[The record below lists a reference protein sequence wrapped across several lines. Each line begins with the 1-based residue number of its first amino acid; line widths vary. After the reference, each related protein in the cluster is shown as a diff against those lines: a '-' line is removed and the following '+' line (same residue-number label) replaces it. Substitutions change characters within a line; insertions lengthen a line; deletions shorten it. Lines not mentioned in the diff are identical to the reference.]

1 MNNLVSVLIPTYGGG
16 QYLQRTVDSVLA
28 QTYPHFEV
36 IVIDDNGMGTENQK
50 KTQAVMEQYKDES
63 RVMYVCHE
71 VNRNG
76 SAARNT
82 GFAHSKGDYICLLD
96 DDDEFTPEKL
106 ERQVAGLER
115 HPECGLT
122 YCTREMYVN
131 GKRTSVKRALPSDDF
146 FFDLVTHRRG
156 ISSGT
161 LMVRRSVW
169 EALGGFDESL
179 RRHQDYEF
187 TARVA
192 SVCKIWPQDFVGL
205 KKYMLGRNKPGSFG
219 KAFEHLKKYM
229 EAVEPLMSHFNT
241 KQRRKVIEA
250 NYLSLAMKAFFSGD
264 IKTWWN
270 IYRYVKPGL
279 WGYTYML
286 KYSMNAAKS
295 KFVHKSW

>member
-1 MNNLVSVLIPTYGGG
+1 MNKLVSVLIPTYGGG

-50 KTQAVMEQYKDES
+50 KTQAVMERYKDEK
-63 RVMYVCHE
+63 RVIYLCHE

-82 GFAHSKGDYICLLD
+82 GFARSKGDYICLLD
-96 DDDEFTPEKL
+96 DDDEYTPEKL
-106 ERQVAGLER
+106 ERQVAGLEQ

-122 YCTREMYVN
+122 YCSREMFVD
-131 GKRTSVKRALPSDDF
+131 GKLMGRNRALPSDDF

-161 LMVRRSVW
+161 LMVRREVW
-169 EALGGFDESL
+169 QQLNGFDESF

-192 SVCKIWPQDFVGL
+192 SKYPILPLDFLGL
-205 KKYMLGRNKPGSFG
+205 KKNMQGRNNPSSYG
-219 KAFEHLKKYM
+219 KAFEHRKLYM
-229 EAVEPLMSHFNT
+229 ATVEPLMSRFT
-241 KQRRKVIEA
+241 DRQRRKVIEA
-250 NYLSLAMKAFFSGD
+250 NYLALAMKAFFKGD
-264 IKTWWN
+264 VKTCRS
-270 IYRYVKPGL
+270 IYRYAKPGL

-286 KYSMNAAKS
+286 KYVLKAVKS
-295 KFVHKSW
+295 KVKN

>member
-1 MNNLVSVLIPTYGGG
+1 MNKLVSVLIPTYGGG

-36 IVIDDNGMGTENQK
+36 IVIDDNGVGTENQK
-50 KTQAVMEQYKDES
+50 KTQAVMDAYKDES
-63 RVMYVCHE
+63 RVMYLCHE
-71 VNRNG
+71 TNRNG

-96 DDDEFTPEKL
+96 DDDEYTPEKL
-106 ERQVAGLER
+106 ERQVEGLEQ

-122 YCTREMYVN
+122 YCSREMYVK
-131 GKRTSVKRALPSDDF
+131 GKQTGVKRALPSDDF
-146 FFDLVTHRRG
+146 FFNLVTHRRG

-169 EALGGFDESL
+169 EALDGFDESF

-192 SVCKIWPQDFVGL
+192 SRYPILPLDFVGL
-205 KKYMLGRNKPGSFG
+205 KKYMLGRNMAGEPRKVFPI
-219 KAFEHLKKYM
+219 KKQYM
-229 EAVEPLMSHFNT
+229 ATIEPLMSHFT
-241 KQRRKVIEA
+241 AKQRRKVIEA
-250 NYLSLAMKAFFSGD
+250 NYLSLAMKAFFKGD
-264 IKTWWN
+264 IKTWRA
-270 IYRYVKPGL
+270 IYRYAKPGL

-286 KYSMNAAKS
+286 KYALKAITK
-295 KFVHKSW
+295 KF

>member
-1 MNNLVSVLIPTYGGG
+1 MNKLVSVLIPTYGGG
-16 QYLQRTVDSVLA
+16 QYLRRTVNSVLA

-36 IVIDDNGMGTENQK
+36 IVIDDNGVGTENQK
-50 KTQAVMEQYKDES
+50 KTQAVMDAYKDES
-63 RVMYVCHE
+63 CVMYVCHE

-106 ERQVAGLER
+106 ERQVAGLEQ

-122 YCTREMYVN
+122 YCSREMYVN
-131 GKRTSVKRALPSDDF
+131 GKLTGRKRALLSDNYLL
-146 FFDLVTHRRG
+146 DLVTHRLG

-169 EALGGFDESL
+169 EVLGGFDENL
-179 RRHQDYEF
+179 LRHQDYEF

-192 SVCKIWPQDFVGL
+192 ATYPILPLDFIGL
-205 KKYMLGRNKPGSFG
+205 KKYMVGRNNAKDYQQ
-219 KAFEHLKKYM
+219 AFEYRKAYIEK
-229 EAVEPLMSHFNT
+229 VTPLMSRFNA
-241 KQRRKVIEA
+241 KQRRKVIET
-250 NYLSLAMKAFFSGD
+250 NYLSLAMRAFYRGD
-264 IKTWWN
+264 IKIWLT

-286 KYSMNAAKS
+286 KYALKAMEKRSNR
-295 KFVHKSW
+295 

>member
-1 MNNLVSVLIPTYGGG
+1 MNKLVSVLIPTYGGG

-36 IVIDDNGMGTENQK
+36 IVIDDNGVGTENQK
-50 KTQAVMEQYKDES
+50 NTQAVMEAYKGES
-63 RVMYVCHE
+63 RVIYLCHE

-82 GFAHSKGDYICLLD
+82 GFARSKGDYICLLD
-96 DDDEFTPEKL
+96 DDDEYTPEKL
-106 ERQVAGLER
+106 ERQVAGLEQ

-122 YCTREMYVN
+122 YCTREMYVD
-131 GKRTSVKRALPSDDF
+131 GKLSGRNRALPSDDF

-161 LMVRRSVW
+161 LMVRREVW
-169 EALGGFDESL
+169 QQLNGFDESF

-192 SVCKIWPQDFVGL
+192 SKYPILPLDFVGL
-205 KKYMLGRNKPGSFG
+205 KKYMLGRNKAGEPRKVFPI
-219 KAFEHLKKYM
+219 KKQYM
-229 EAVEPLMSHFNT
+229 ATVEPLISHFSEE
-241 KQRRKVIEA
+241 QRRKVIEA
-250 NYLSLAMKAFFSGD
+250 NYLSLAMKAFFKGD

-270 IYRYVKPGL
+270 IYRYVRPGL
-279 WGYTYML
+279 WGYTFFF
-286 KYSMNAAKS
+286 KYSMKAITK
-295 KFVHKSW
+295 KF

>member
-1 MNNLVSVLIPTYGGG
+1 MNKLVSVLIPTYGGG
-16 QYLQRTVDSVLA
+16 QYLRRTIESVLA

-50 KTQAVMEQYKDES
+50 KTQAVMEHYKDEK
-63 RVMYVCHE
+63 RVVYVCHE

-82 GFAHSKGDYICLLD
+82 GFSHSKGDYICLLD

-106 ERQVAGLER
+106 ERQVAGLEQ

-122 YCTREMYVN
+122 YCSREMFVN
-131 GKRTSVKRALPSDDF
+131 GKRTGVKRALPSDDF

-169 EALGGFDESL
+169 EALGGFDESFL
-179 RRHQDYEF
+179 RHQDYEF

-192 SVCKIWPQDFVGL
+192 AAYPILPLDFIGL
-205 KKYMLGRNKPGSFG
+205 KKNMQGRNNPNSYG
-219 KAFEHLKKYM
+219 KAFEHRKKYM
-229 EAVEPLMSHFNT
+229 AKIEPLMSHFSAE
-241 KQRRKVIEA
+241 QRRNVIEA

-270 IYRYVKPGL
+270 IYRYAKPGL

-286 KYSMNAAKS
+286 KYALKAFTK
-295 KFVHKSW
+295 KF

>member
-1 MNNLVSVLIPTYGGG
+1 MEKFVSVLIPTYGGG
-16 QYLQRTVDSVLA
+16 QYLRRTIDSVLA

-36 IVIDDNGMGTENQK
+36 IVIDDNGVGTENQK

-63 RVMYVCHE
+63 RVIYICHE

-82 GFAHSKGDYICLLD
+82 GFARSKGDYICLLD

-106 ERQVAGLER
+106 ERQVAGLEQ

-122 YCTREMYVN
+122 YCSREMYVN
-131 GKRTSVKRALPSDDF
+131 GKRTSVKQALPSDDF

-169 EALGGFDESL
+169 EALGGFDETFL
-179 RRHQDYEF
+179 RHQDYEF

-192 SVCKIWPQDFVGL
+192 AAYPILPLDFIGL
-205 KKYMLGRNKPGSFG
+205 KKYMLGRNMAAVP
-219 KAFEHLKKYM
+219 KKVFPIKKQYM
-229 EAVEPLMSHFNT
+229 ATVEPLMSHFNT

-286 KYSMNAAKS
+286 KYALKAFTK
-295 KFVHKSW
+295 KF

>member
-1 MNNLVSVLIPTYGGG
+1 MKKLVSVLIPTYGGG
-16 QYLQRTVDSVLA
+16 DYLQRTVDSVLA
-28 QTYPHFEV
+28 QTYSTFEV
-36 IVIDDNGMGTENQK
+36 IVIDDNGLGTENQK
-50 KTQAVMEQYKDES
+50 KTQAAMDYYKDDN
-63 RVMYVCHE
+63 RVIYLCHE

-96 DDDEFTPEKL
+96 DDDEYTPEKL
-106 ERQVAGLER
+106 ERQVAGLEQ

-161 LMVRRSVW
+161 LMVRREVW
-169 EALGGFDESL
+169 QQLNGFDESFL
-179 RRHQDYEF
+179 RHQDYEF

-192 SVCKIWPQDFVGL
+192 AAYPMLPLDFVGL
-205 KKYMLGRNKPGSFG
+205 KKNMQGRNNPSSYA
-219 KAFEHLKKYM
+219 KAFEYRKQYM
-229 EAVEPLMSHFNT
+229 DAIESLMSHFSEA
-241 KQRRKVIEA
+241 QRRKVIEA
-250 NYLSLAMKAFFSGD
+250 NYLALAMKAFFKGD
-264 IKTWWN
+264 FKTWRD

-286 KYSMNAAKS
+286 RYVLKAIKK
-295 KFVHKSW
+295 KFIH

>member
-1 MNNLVSVLIPTYGGG
+1 MNKLVSVLIPTYGGG
-16 QYLQRTVDSVLA
+16 QYLQRTIDSVLA

-36 IVIDDNGMGTENQK
+36 IVIDDNGVETENQK
-50 KTQAVMEQYKDES
+50 KTQTVMDAYKGES
-63 RVMYVCHE
+63 RVKYLCHE

-96 DDDEFTPEKL
+96 DDDEYTPEKL
-106 ERQVAGLER
+106 ERQVAGLEQ

-122 YCTREMYVN
+122 YCTREMYVD
-131 GKRTSVKRALPSDDF
+131 GKLSGRNRALPSDNF

-161 LMVRRSVW
+161 LMVRREVW
-169 EALGGFDESL
+169 QQLNGFDESF

-192 SVCKIWPQDFVGL
+192 SRYSVLPLDFVGL
-205 KKYMLGRNKPGSFG
+205 KKYMLGRYKVVPS
-219 KAFEHLKKYM
+219 KVFEIKKQYM
-229 EAVEPLMSHFNT
+229 ATVEPLMTHFT
-241 KQRRKVIEA
+241 AKQRRKVIEA
-250 NYLSLAMKAFFSGD
+250 NYLSWAMKALSMGD
-264 IKTWWN
+264 IKTWLAY
-270 IYRYVKPGL
+270 YRYAKPGF

-286 KYSMNAAKS
+286 KYVMKSIKS
-295 KFVHKSW
+295 KFIH

>member
-1 MNNLVSVLIPTYGGG
+1 MNKLVSVLIPTYGGG

-50 KTQAVMEQYKDES
+50 KTQAVMERYKDEK
-63 RVMYVCHE
+63 RVIYLCHE

-82 GFAHSKGDYICLLD
+82 GFARSKGDYICLLD
-96 DDDEFTPEKL
+96 DDDEYTPEKL
-106 ERQVAGLER
+106 ERQVAGLEQ

-122 YCTREMYVN
+122 YCSREMFVD
-131 GKRTSVKRALPSDDF
+131 GKLMGSNRALPSDDF

-161 LMVRRSVW
+161 LMVRREVW
-169 EALGGFDESL
+169 QQLNGFDESF

-192 SVCKIWPQDFVGL
+192 SKYPILPLDFLGL
-205 KKYMLGRNKPGSFG
+205 KKNMQGRNNPSSYG
-219 KAFEHLKKYM
+219 KAFEHRKLYM
-229 EAVEPLMSHFNT
+229 ATVEPLMSRFT
-241 KQRRKVIEA
+241 DRQRRKVIEA
-250 NYLSLAMKAFFSGD
+250 NYLALAMKAFFKGD
-264 IKTWWN
+264 VKTCRS
-270 IYRYVKPGL
+270 IYRYAKPGL

-286 KYSMNAAKS
+286 KYVLKAVKS
-295 KFVHKSW
+295 KVKN

>member
-1 MNNLVSVLIPTYGGG
+1 MEKLVSVLIPTYGGG
-16 QYLQRTVDSVLA
+16 QYLRRTIDSVLA

-36 IVIDDNGMGTENQK
+36 IVIDDNGVGTENQK
-50 KTQAVMEQYKDES
+50 KTQAVMDAYKDES
-63 RVMYVCHE
+63 RVIYICHE

-106 ERQVAGLER
+106 ERQVAGLEQ

-131 GKRTSVKRALPSDDF
+131 GKRTSMKRALPSDDF

-169 EALGGFDESL
+169 EALGGFDESFL
-179 RRHQDYEF
+179 RHQDYEF

-192 SVCKIWPQDFVGL
+192 AAYPILPLDFIGL
-205 KKYMLGRNKPGSFG
+205 KKSVSNQ
-219 KAFEHLKKYM
+219 KAIYGHGG
-229 EAVEPLMSHFNT
+229 AVDVTLQH
-241 KQRRKVIEA
+241 
-250 NYLSLAMKAFFSGD
+250 
-264 IKTWWN
+264 
-270 IYRYVKPGL
+270 
-279 WGYTYML
+279 
-286 KYSMNAAKS
+286 
-295 KFVHKSW
+295 

>member
-1 MNNLVSVLIPTYGGG
+1 MNKLVSVLIPTYGGG
-16 QYLQRTVDSVLA
+16 QYLRRTVDSVLA

-50 KTQAVMEQYKDES
+50 KTQAVMEHYKDEK
-63 RVMYVCHE
+63 RVVYVCHE

-82 GFAHSKGDYICLLD
+82 GFSHSKGDYICLLD

-106 ERQVAGLER
+106 ERQVAGLEQ

-131 GKRTSVKRALPSDDF
+131 GKRTGVKRALPSDDF

-161 LMVRRSVW
+161 LMVRREVW
-169 EALGGFDESL
+169 QQLNGFDESFL
-179 RRHQDYEF
+179 RHQDYEF

-192 SVCKIWPQDFVGL
+192 AAYPVWPQDFIGL
-205 KKYMLGRNKPGSFG
+205 KKYMVGRNNAKDYQQ
-219 KAFEHLKKYM
+219 AFEYRKAYIEK
-229 EAVEPLMSHFNT
+229 VTPLMSRFNA

-250 NYLSLAMKAFFSGD
+250 NYLALAMKAFFKGD
-264 IKTWWN
+264 FKTWRD
-270 IYRYVKPGL
+270 IYRYAKPGL

-286 KYSMNAAKS
+286 KYALKAITK
-295 KFVHKSW
+295 KF